1 MPSRRS
7 RYKPKKPLQNQA
19 CLPEGRDI
27 SPRSPARSIYYHGA
41 TRHSRIITCDRIPT
55 DGTVKT
61 ILIYWDRGDLRGG
74 DEALQMASLRTSP
87 CTGIEVT
94 CTVRTRRSQRPLTAD
109 PRLTKACDA
118 CKKLKKGC
126 SRILPRCE

>member
-7 RYKPKKPLQNQA
+7 RYKSKKPLQNQA

-41 TRHSRIITCDRIPT
+41 TRHSRIITCDGTPT
-55 DGTVKT
+55 DGAVKN
-61 ILIYWDRGDLRGG
+61 ILIYWDRRDLRG
-74 DEALQMASLRTSP
+74 DEALQMASLRRSP
-87 CTGIEVT
+87 YTGTEKT
-94 CTVRTRRSQRPLTAD
+94 YTVEIRRSQRPFAVD
-109 PRLTKACDA
+109 PRLTKAYDA

-126 SRILPRCE
+126 SRILPNCE